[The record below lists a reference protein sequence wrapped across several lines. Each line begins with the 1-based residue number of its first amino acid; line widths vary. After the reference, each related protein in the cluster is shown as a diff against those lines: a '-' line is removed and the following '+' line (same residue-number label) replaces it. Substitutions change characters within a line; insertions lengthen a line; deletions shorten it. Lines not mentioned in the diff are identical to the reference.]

1 MSDPDGDLSDE
12 LLELAGATEKKRKRR
27 HGEGSS
33 MSESKRWKAEYVVPR
48 LLYPVP
54 IASAF
59 PT

>member
-1 MSDPDGDLSDE
+1 MSDTDGDLSDE
-12 LLELAGATEKKRKRR
+12 LLELAGVTEKKRKRR
-27 HGEGSS
+27 DGSS
-33 MSESKRWKAEYVVPR
+33 KSESKRWKAGYVVPH

>member
-1 MSDPDGDLSDE
+1 MSDSDGDLSDE
-12 LLELAGATEKKRKRR
+12 LLELAGATENKRKRR
-27 HGEGSS
+27 EGSPK
-33 MSESKRWKAEYVVPR
+33 SESKRWKAEYVVPH